1 MPLARKPLGKQL
13 LSTSNQITPDQK
25 AFISGSK
32 ESTQADDEPTKG
44 RTVPVM
50 VRVDSEMLARIDRAA
65 KRLGLK
71 RAAFF
76 VSAAAER
83 MEKLDRRD

>member
-1 MPLARKPLGKQL
+1 ML
-13 LSTSNQITPDQK
+13 
-25 AFISGSK
+25 
-32 ESTQADDEPTKG
+32 
-44 RTVPVM
+44 
-50 VRVDSEMLARIDRAA
+50 RVDSEMLSRIDRAA

-83 MEKLDRRD
+83 MERLDRRD